1 MFYELKVVVEK
12 IEKGVVGL
20 ALTVRSPAD
29 ASRRQVHQ
37 TTIKIQEQI
46 WWSYIMRLA
55 FIDKYE
61 VNGRF
66 VRLGY

>member
-46 WWSYIMRLA
+46 WWSYIMWLA
-55 FIDKYE
+55 
-61 VNGRF
+61 
-66 VRLGY
+66 L